1 MRIVQII
8 DSLEIGGAEKMA
20 VNYANALS
28 ERIVFSGL
36 VTTRREGNLKSQIS
50 NKVSYL
56 FLERNRTIDFGATMR
71 LRKYCKENKVDYLQ
85 PHSSSYFTAILVK
98 IFLPKIKIIWHD
110 HNGLSEFISSQKS
123 YAIKIASFFLSGI
136 IVVNYKLK
144 NWAIK
149 ELFCKKVIYF
159 PNFTSL
165 KSTADPET
173 ILKGNTGKQ
182 ILCLANLRHQK
193 NHFLLLEVATAL
205 KQINPEWSFHLV
217 GKDFEDDYSKQIFEE
232 IKTLNLENNVYVYG
246 SKNDTENII
255 NQSEICIL
263 TSDSEG
269 LPVSLLEY
277 GLFKKPVVSTNV
289 GEIPLII
296 ENDSNGFVVP
306 VKNAELFLQALLKL
320 IHDQELRKRFGI
332 ALNKTVVDN
341 NSEDAV
347 IKNYINW
354 IENI

>member
-1 MRIVQII
+1 M
-8 DSLEIGGAEKMA
+8 
-20 VNYANALS
+20 
-28 ERIVFSGL
+28 
-36 VTTRREGNLKSQIS
+36 
-50 NKVSYL
+50 
-56 FLERNRTIDFGATMR
+56 
-71 LRKYCKENKVDYLQ
+71 
-85 PHSSSYFTAILVK
+85 
-98 IFLPKIKIIWHD
+98 
-110 HNGLSEFISSQKS
+110 
-123 YAIKIASFFLSGI
+123 
-136 IVVNYKLK
+136 
-144 NWAIK
+144 
-149 ELFCKKVIYF
+149 
-159 PNFTSL
+159 
-165 KSTADPET
+165 
-173 ILKGNTGKQ
+173 
-182 ILCLANLRHQK
+182 
-193 NHFLLLEVATAL
+193 
-205 KQINPEWSFHLV
+205 